1 MTVIGITGPTGSG
14 KTTALAALERLG
26 FQVVDC
32 DALYYQIL
40 DRDQTLRDGIRQA
53 FGQVFLP
60 DGKLDR
66 PALGNIVFGSPAALD
81 KLKALV
87 YPAMHTAVGQI
98 IKNCTHKGVVID
110 AINLIE
116 SGLGRLCDWTV
127 ALTAAPDIRLKR
139 IMARDGISEERAR
152 ARIAA
157 QKPDKFYRKNCTF
170 LLENKAG
177 SKAEFDRLIYD
188 FFADILNEDVEE

>member
-66 PALGNIVFGSPAALD
+66 PALGNIVFGNPAALD
-81 KLKALV
+81 KLNALV
-87 YPAMHTAVGQI
+87 YPAMSAAVGQI
-98 IKNCTHKGVVID
+98 IEKCTKKGLVID

>member
-32 DALYYQIL
+32 DALYYQL
-40 DRDQTLRDGIRQA
+40 LARDQDLRRGIENA

-60 DGKLDR
+60 DGQLDR
-66 PALGNIVFGSPAALD
+66 RTLGDMVFGSPAALD
-81 KLKALV
+81 TLNALV
-87 YPAMHTAVGQI
+87 YPAVSAAVRQK
-98 IKNCTHKGVVID
+98 IKNCKKKGLVID

-116 SGLGRLCDWTV
+116 SGLGDLCDWTV
-127 ALTAAPDIRLKR
+127 ALTAPPDIRMKR

-157 QKPDKFYRKNCTF
+157 QKPDKFYRRSCTF
-170 LLENKAG
+170 LLENRAG
-177 SKAEFDRLIYD
+177 SKAEFDQLIYS
-188 FFADILNEDVEE
+188 FFEDLTNED

>member
-14 KTTALAALERLG
+14 KTTALTALERLG

-32 DALYYQIL
+32 DALYYQL
-40 DRDQTLRDGIRQA
+40 LARDQGLRQGIQGA

-60 DGKLDR
+60 DGQLDR
-66 PALGNIVFGSPAALD
+66 RALGDIVFGDPAALD
-81 KLKALV
+81 KLNALV
-87 YPAMHTAVGQI
+87 YPAVSAAVKQKI
-98 IKNCTHKGVVID
+98 ENCTKKGLVID

-116 SGLGRLCDWTV
+116 SGLGDLCDWTV
-127 ALTAAPDIRLKR
+127 ALTAAPDVRMKR
-139 IMARDGISEERAR
+139 IMARDGISEERAK

-157 QKPDKFYRKNCTF
+157 QKPDKFYRRNCTF

-177 SKAEFDRLIYD
+177 SKAEFDQLIYS
-188 FFADILNEDVEE
+188 FFADLTNED

>member
-32 DALYYQIL
+32 DALYYQL
-40 DRDQTLRDGIRQA
+40 LARDQNLRQGIREA

-60 DGKLDR
+60 DGQLDR
-66 PALGNIVFGSPAALD
+66 RALGDIVFGNPAALD
-81 KLKALV
+81 KLNALV
-87 YPAMHTAVGQI
+87 YPAVSAAVKQKI
-98 IKNCTHKGVVID
+98 ENCTKKGLVID

-116 SGLGRLCDWTV
+116 SGLGDLCDWTV
-127 ALTAAPDIRLKR
+127 ALTAAPDIRMKR
-139 IMARDGISEERAR
+139 IMARDGISEERAK

-157 QKPDKFYRKNCTF
+157 QKPDKFYRRNCTF
-170 LLENKAG
+170 LLENRAG
-177 SKAEFDRLIYD
+177 SKAEFDQLIYS
-188 FFADILNEDVEE
+188 FFADLTNED

>member
-1 MTVIGITGPTGSG
+1 M
-14 KTTALAALERLG
+14 
-26 FQVVDC
+26 
-32 DALYYQIL
+32 
-40 DRDQTLRDGIRQA
+40 
-53 FGQVFLP
+53 
-60 DGKLDR
+60 
-66 PALGNIVFGSPAALD
+66 
-81 KLKALV
+81 
-87 YPAMHTAVGQI
+87 
-98 IKNCTHKGVVID
+98 
-110 AINLIE
+110 
-116 SGLGRLCDWTV
+116 

>member
-66 PALGNIVFGSPAALD
+66 PALGNIVFGNPAALD
-81 KLKALV
+81 KLNALV
-87 YPAMHTAVGQI
+87 YPAMSAAVGQI
-98 IKNCTHKGVVID
+98 IEKCTKKGLVID

-139 IMARDGISEERAR
+139 IMARDGISEEWAR

-177 SKAEFDRLIYD
+177 SRAEFDRLIYD

>member
-66 PALGNIVFGSPAALD
+66 PALGNIVFGNPAALD
-81 KLKALV
+81 KLNALV
-87 YPAMHTAVGQI
+87 YPAMSAAVEQI
-98 IKNCTHKGVVID
+98 IEKCTKKGLVID

>member
-32 DALYYQIL
+32 DALYYQL
-40 DRDQTLRDGIRQA
+40 LARDQNLRQGIREA

-60 DGKLDR
+60 DGQLDR
-66 PALGNIVFGSPAALD
+66 RALGDIVVGNPAALD
-81 KLKALV
+81 KLNALV
-87 YPAMHTAVGQI
+87 YPAVSAAVKQKI
-98 IKNCTHKGVVID
+98 ENCTKKGLVID

-116 SGLGRLCDWTV
+116 SGLGDLCDWTV
-127 ALTAAPDIRLKR
+127 ALTAAPDIRMKR
-139 IMARDGISEERAR
+139 IMARDGISEERAK

-157 QKPDKFYRKNCTF
+157 QKPDKFYRRNCTF
-170 LLENKAG
+170 LLENRAG
-177 SKAEFDRLIYD
+177 SKAEFDQLIYS
-188 FFADILNEDVEE
+188 FFADLTNED